1 MPNQKISELLAI
13 DAVSDSDL
21 FAVVDDTVT
30 KKATRAQV
38 IATAEK
44 TANKGVANGYASLGS
59 DGKVPSS
66 QLPSGG
72 GNVTGPGTSVDG
84 NLAAFSGTAGD
95 TLTDAG
101 IAASAVVL
109 TTDARLSDA
118 RTPTSHN
125 ILSTAHGDTLAD
137 AVVRGDVIVGNS
149 TPKWARLAKGAAKT
163 VLRSDGTDVAYASK
177 DTLCAEFTT
186 TATGNVD
193 DLDFSN
199 ADLIRFN
206 NATDATLRGLK
217 AGTAGQV
224 VIVVSIGAGNVFLAH
239 QNTNSAAANRLIN
252 FATAGTTPLAAGQGA
267 CVYQYDGSTARWRL
281 ISHIQGAFITPTFD
295 AADYTGGG
303 AQTWTL
309 TSGDVNTFGY
319 LLEGK
324 ILSLQLNLT
333 NTTIGG
339 TPDADLRRTMPN
351 SFTVA
356 KTVTS
361 LYSFNNA
368 GTTGVGEIL
377 FSSASNTIMT
387 FRRAVLSGSTNWTG
401 GTDNSDLRGVAKV
414 EIN

>member
-267 CVYQYDGSTARWRL
+267 CV
-281 ISHIQGAFITPTFD
+281 
-295 AADYTGGG
+295 
-303 AQTWTL
+303 
-309 TSGDVNTFGY
+309 
-319 LLEGK
+319 
-324 ILSLQLNLT
+324 
-333 NTTIGG
+333 
-339 TPDADLRRTMPN
+339 
-351 SFTVA
+351 
-356 KTVTS
+356 
-361 LYSFNNA
+361 
-368 GTTGVGEIL
+368 
-377 FSSASNTIMT
+377 
-387 FRRAVLSGSTNWTG
+387 
-401 GTDNSDLRGVAKV
+401 
-414 EIN
+414 